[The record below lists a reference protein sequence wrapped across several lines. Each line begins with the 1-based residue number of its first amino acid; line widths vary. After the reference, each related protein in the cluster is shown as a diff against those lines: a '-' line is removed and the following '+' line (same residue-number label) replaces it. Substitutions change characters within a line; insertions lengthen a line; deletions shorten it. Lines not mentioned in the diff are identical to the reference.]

1 MDSTCPDCG
10 SQRIIPDAPISVSG
24 SCGSGPIGGYANI
37 EVQGDPQ
44 AWLFKD
50 TVMGRLTLWI
60 CCDCGRVEV
69 NVNNL
74 DMLYEKYQKARQA
87 QAAKEEA

>member
-1 MDSTCPDCG
+1 
-10 SQRIIPDAPISVSG
+10 
-24 SCGSGPIGGYANI
+24 
-37 EVQGDPQ
+37 
-44 AWLFKD
+44 
-50 TVMGRLTLWI
+50 MGRLTLWI